1 MGGFYVM
8 VKEQSPWLPDPFV
21 FIVALKTALRESC
34 YSFIQVQCKL
44 FIASFRVQHS
54 GVPLSKKTSE
64 KIERGIKKKISL
76 NKKNDHENIINKMP
90 LKLKKLKIRGLKNL
104 ACGTVKYC
112 FPYFQLYNLP

>member
-21 FIVALKTALRESC
+21 FIFALKTALRESC

-76 NKKNDHENIINKMP
+76 NKKTIM
-90 LKLKKLKIRGLKNL
+90 KILSIKCPSN
-104 ACGTVKYC
+104 
-112 FPYFQLYNLP
+112 